1 MVSDESRIGFGILG
15 AATALGS
22 LHDLM
27 LDGKEWGIN
36 VVIVAVLDVIT
47 LAMLRRWHRT
57 GGTPVTVLGGGAI
70 LLFASCVAL
79 RASPILIGLDLA
91 AIGVILAMLLLGGGG
106 QRPARAAIAD
116 YLRSGLRLIGGATVG
131 TAAILSR
138 EIEWDGVKG
147 SRGLGRFTAILRG
160 GILALPVLL
169 LFGGLLISAD
179 PLYRR
184 LLVEILDIGAL
195 LRHGVWSLFFAW
207 GIAGVL
213 GVMLLRGLRPSA
225 AAGGST
231 MRAGAT
237 EIAVVLGAIDLL
249 FISFV
254 VIQLRYLF
262 GGADFVREGG
272 GLTFAEY
279 ARSGF
284 FELVTITAVELP
296 LLLAADWLARAQ
308 GGGGRLLLRGLSL
321 LQVLLLF
328 VIMASALFRM
338 QTYQAEYGQTELR
351 FYTTAFMWW
360 MGALF
365 LWFVLTVLRGH
376 RASFAGGAALSGLLV
391 ILLLNVLNP
400 DARIAAT
407 NIERGALGKAIDA
420 DYLGLLS
427 ADAVPT
433 IVEGMK
439 GLSSS
444 DRTVV
449 ARRLAF
455 RWGGTEEWLSWNWS
469 RARAR
474 ASVSRAGD
482 AMTGPSETSTLA
494 PFIPTLPGVRN

>member
-106 QRPARAAIAD
+106 RRPARAAIAD
-116 YLRSGLRLIGGATVG
+116 YLRSGLLLIGGATVG

-169 LFGGLLISAD
+169 LFGGLLVSAD

-207 GIAGVL
+207 GIAG
-213 GVMLLRGLRPSA
+213 
-225 AAGGST
+225 
-231 MRAGAT
+231 
-237 EIAVVLGAIDLL
+237 VLGAIDLL

-296 LLLAADWLARAQ
+296 LLLAADWLARPQ
-308 GGGGRLLLRGLSL
+308 GRGGRLLLRGLSL

-365 LWFVLTVLRGH
+365 LWFVLTVLRGQ
-376 RASFAGGAALSGLLV
+376 RASFAGGAALSGLLA
-391 ILLLNVLNP
+391 ILLLNLLNP

-474 ASVSRAGD
+474 AAVSRGGD